1 MNIRDATDEDVER
14 IRSIARNSL
23 RESYTHFLGEETID
37 DAVENWYDDGFGEE
51 LGSEDFLVLV
61 AEDDEGPIAF
71 SQSEF
76 VGEGQTEGQI
86 RWIHVDPE
94 ARGGGTGVRLLARTR
109 ERLIEDGAEN
119 IRATVLEENE
129 FGNEFYAEN
138 GFERAG
144 TIEVD
149 IAGKSHTENV
159 FVEAEKR
166 DEEAGW
172 RALEPVES
180 DGETIYVSYG
190 EPARG
195 SEAPFYTAYEGEN
208 GEDRYGWFC
217 GNCDSLD
224 NAMDAMGRIQCNACG
239 NRRKAT
245 RWDAS
250 YL

>member
-1 MNIRDATDEDVER
+1 MNIRDATADDVEG
-14 IRSIARNSL
+14 IRSIAGNSL
-23 RESYTHFLGEETID
+23 RESYTHFLAEETID
-37 DAVENWYDDGFGEE
+37 DGVENWYGDGFEEE
-51 LGSEDFLVLV
+51 LASEDFLVLV
-61 AEDDEGPIAF
+61 AEDDGEVVAF

-76 VGEGQTEGQI
+76 LGEGQTEGQI
-86 RWIHVDPE
+86 HWIHVDPD
-94 ARGGGTGVRLLARTR
+94 ARGSAIGVRLLARTR
-109 ERLIEDGAEN
+109 EQLLEDGAEH
-119 IRATVLEENE
+119 IRATVLEDNE

-144 TIEVD
+144 TVEVD
-149 IAGKSHTENV
+149 IAGESYTENV
-159 FVEAEKR
+159 FVEADSR
-166 DEEAGW
+166 SEEGW
-172 RALEPVES
+172 RAIEPVEA

-195 SEAPFYTAYEGEN
+195 SEAPFYTAYEGED
-208 GEDRYGWFC
+208 GTERYGWFC

-239 NRRKAT
+239 NKRKAT

>member
-1 MNIRDATDEDVER
+1 MNVREATDEDVEG
-14 IRSIARNSL
+14 IRSIAGNSL
-23 RESYTHFLGEETID
+23 RESYTHFLAAETID
-37 DAVENWYDDGFGEE
+37 DAVENWYGEE
-51 LGSEDFLVLV
+51 FGDELESEDFLVLV
-61 AEDDEGPIAF
+61 VEEEGEPIAF

-76 VGEGQTEGQI
+76 VGEGHTEGRI

-94 ARGGGTGVRLLARTR
+94 ARGDGTGVRLLARTR
-109 ERLIEDGAEN
+109 ERLLDDGAEHL
-119 IRATVLEENE
+119 RATVLEDNE

-144 TIEVD
+144 TLEVE
-149 IAGKSHTENV
+149 IGGESYTENV
-159 FVEAEKR
+159 FVEAESGI
-166 DEEAGW
+166 EGGSW
-172 RALEPVES
+172 RALEAAED

-195 SEAPFYTAYEGEN
+195 SEAPFYTAYEDEDG
-208 GEDRYGWFC
+208 GDRYGWFC